1 MEQMGKCRFCGQ
13 QTILQHEEE
22 MTEPQRDE
30 CATMHCECDAAKE
43 YQQTANRR
51 QIAKQRI
58 NELFGEGAGANA
70 QPPEVIE
77 ILHKCVDLICYKDMK
92 QVAFTIR
99 TGLRCRIMEMAKD
112 KIKVVR
118 EVSEVENFEQ

>member
-1 MEQMGKCRFCGQ
+1 MEQTGNCRFCGQ
-13 QTILQHEEE
+13 QMILNHEEE
-22 MTEPQRDE
+22 MTEPQREE

-51 QIAKQRI
+51 NIAKQRI
-58 NELFGEGAGANA
+58 NELFGEGAGAHA
-70 QPPEVIE
+70 QPPEVLDM
-77 ILHKCVDLICYKDMK
+77 LHKCVDLICDKDMK
-92 QVAFTIR
+92 QIVATIR

-118 EVSEVENFEQ
+118 EVSEIENFEQ

>member
-13 QTILQHEEE
+13 QTILQREEE

-92 QVAFTIR
+92 QVVFTIR